1 VSATYLD
8 KIISIRRAR
17 LRREKELVPQA
28 ELEKRL
34 NDLERRSDRFSEALT
49 SRPGP
54 NIIAEFKRASP
65 SKGSIN
71 DSLSPVDAAAAYSSG
86 GAAAMSILTEQDH
99 FHGSLDD
106 LASVRETVDKPLL
119 RKDFIVDEYQ
129 LFESAAAGADAVLL
143 IVAALET
150 RQLGDLMGTASK
162 LGLDAL
168 IEVHDRTE
176 FAIAIDLGAKLIGVN
191 NRDLRTFSISLD
203 VSRSLISE
211 RSPEIIMISES
222 GIDSREQITEL
233 SALGFDAFLIGES
246 LMRSADPESAV
257 RNLREGGRQ

>member
-8 KIISIRRAR
+8 KIISVRRAR
-17 LRREKELVPQA
+17 LRVEKELVPQA

-34 NDLERRSDRFSEALT
+34 NDSERRPECFSEALT
-49 SRPGP
+49 YRPGP

-65 SKGSIN
+65 SKGLIN
-71 DSLSPVDAAAAYSSG
+71 DSLSPVGAASSYSSG
-86 GAAAMSILTEQDH
+86 GAAAVSILTEQDH
-99 FHGSLDD
+99 FHGSLGD
-106 LASVRETVDKPLL
+106 LVSVRETVDIPLL

-150 RQLGDLMGTASK
+150 RQLGDLMGTALE
-162 LGLDAL
+162 LGLDAVV
-168 IEVHDRTE
+168 EVHDRAE

-203 VSRSLISE
+203 VSRDLIGE
-211 RSPEIIMISES
+211 LPAGVIMISES
-222 GIDSREQITEL
+222 GIDSPEQIAEL
-233 SALGFDAFLIGES
+233 SELGFDAFLIGES
-246 LMRSADPESAV
+246 LMRSADPEAA
-257 RNLREGGRQ
+257 LRTLIGGRRQ